1 MLFNTSVFLVFL
13 ILVFA
18 LYWAV
23 APKRPVMGKLI
34 LLISS
39 YVFYGWWDWRFLFL
53 IAFSSGSD
61 FLIGKYLYQAKIP
74 GRRKLLLFLSLFQNI
89 GLLFVFKYF
98 NFFIDSFQSII
109 GDNYPGE
116 WSTLNIILPV
126 GISFYTFQTL
136 SYTLDIY
143 FRKLAPTRSALT
155 FFTFVSF
162 FPQLVA
168 GPIERAAN
176 LIPQFEQKAR
186 FTYDQAAY
194 GLKLMLWGFFKKMVI
209 ADQLAF
215 LVNRV
220 YGQPEEYSGTII
232 LVATFA
238 FGFQIYCDFSGY
250 SDIAIGTAR
259 LFGIRLMTNFRAPYF
274 AVSIRN
280 FWQRWHVSL
289 STWFRDYLYIPL
301 GGSKVTTTLW
311 IRNILITFAVS
322 GLWHGAHVT
331 FILWGLAHGILYT
344 AERYLSPLFQMPA
357 WIKRT
362 LGWLFTFIAVNF
374 LWIFFRAE
382 SGGQLAVLFN
392 KIFYW
397 EGFQVS
403 EVLNLVMS
411 NGSFNE
417 TGRMLILAFPLF
429 LVVEYLSFRKPVWE
443 FPVLR
448 IKLIRWS
455 FYYIILLMILFLGV
469 LKTAPEFIYFQF

>member
-18 LYWAV
+18 LYWGV

-34 LLISS
+34 LLVSS

-61 FLIGKYLYQAKIP
+61 FLIGKYLYQAENPAK
-74 GRRKLLLFLSLFQNI
+74 RKLLLFLSLFQNI

-98 NFFIDSFQSII
+98 NFFIDSFRSIT
-109 GDNYPGE
+109 GNGLSGE

-143 FRKLAPTRSALT
+143 FRKLEPTRSALT

-176 LIPQFEQKAR
+176 LIPQFEQKPN
-186 FTYDQAAY
+186 FSYEQATS

-220 YGQPEEYSGTII
+220 YGQPEEYSGAVI
-232 LVATFA
+232 LLATFA

-259 LFGIRLMTNFRAPYF
+259 LFGIRLMINFDTPYF
-274 AVSIRN
+274 AASIRN
-280 FWQRWHVSL
+280 FWQRWHISL

-301 GGSKVTTTLW
+301 GGSKVTTPIW

-322 GLWHGAHVT
+322 GLWHGAHIT
-331 FILWGLAHGILYT
+331 FVLWGFAHGVLYT
-344 AERYLSPLFQMPA
+344 AERYLSPLFQIPA
-357 WIKRT
+357 RIKRI
-362 LGWLFTFIAVNF
+362 LGWLFTFAAVNF

-382 SGGQLAVLFN
+382 SGEQLVVLFS
-392 KIFYW
+392 KIFQW
-397 EGFQVS
+397 QTFQVS
-403 EVLNLVMS
+403 EVHSLLVS
-411 NGSFNE
+411 SGRLNE
-417 TGRMLILAFPLF
+417 TGRMLVIAFPLF
-429 LVVEYLSFRKPVWE
+429 LVVEYLSSRKRLWY
-443 FPVLR
+443 FPGVR
-448 IKLIRWS
+448 IKLVRWS